1 MRFKARLDR
10 SGIYVLWR
18 TCEALHCFTK
28 VCLVHLKPDE
38 MRIYCV
44 PRADAAAPG
53 APALAQPV
61 AVPRNT
67 W

>member
-61 AVPRNT
+61 RFPRNT
-67 W
+67 